1 MRKALY
7 LLLILA
13 LVVAGGVF
21 AHAPAA
27 ARAETY
33 EEYDGCPEVDAAD
46 GTYPVAIMPPIAVFY
61 AGDTIE
67 LSAEPLPPAAP
78 LGASLNGYFSPT
90 IYLKVGGVEVDT
102 APLPG
107 TLTYTFSEDTKLDS
121 SPAVE
126 WGVRLPYLAPQLIPG
141 ISADWTTSCASV
153 PPAGCDVLMKIPSTA
168 VVGAFVA
175 NAPLY
180 FEPGEFVQPYTEI
193 AAGSTAWVL
202 GKDASGEYYK
212 IIWVCDYLWVP
223 VNTLGPNYDV
233 VWNGTP
239 LPQDVVE

>member
-1 MRKALY
+1 
-7 LLLILA
+7 
-13 LVVAGGVF
+13 
-21 AHAPAA
+21 
-27 ARAETY
+27 
-33 EEYDGCPEVDAAD
+33 
-46 GTYPVAIMPPIAVFY
+46 
-61 AGDTIE
+61 
-67 LSAEPLPPAAP
+67 
-78 LGASLNGYFSPT
+78 
-90 IYLKVGGVEVDT
+90 
-102 APLPG
+102 
-107 TLTYTFSEDTKLDS
+107 
-121 SPAVE
+121 
-126 WGVRLPYLAPQLIPG
+126 
-141 ISADWTTSCASV
+141 
-153 PPAGCDVLMKIPSTA
+153 MKIPSTA

-223 VNTLGPNYDV
+223 VNTLGPNYDA